1 MQCLKQRIL
10 TTKNI
15 YTSIK
20 NKNSVSIKSINTFHT
35 FKISF
40 IISHSNSTQNEI
52 LSTEKLK
59 RKSQD
64 KLLIQAELVGN
75 DESIFN
81 ENYKQ
86 NEIPKIYKEIY
97 TLSELKNI
105 IKGFEWFISL
115 EEFKQAFLNGINN
128 NNYEL
133 LINKNGLTL
142 SILIVNIFGQEYK
155 IILILKPV
163 NKINNTNIKEEVN
176 FNHVNNLG
184 IIPPV
189 DYKLNQNKNNDS
201 KTKNN
206 KENKSI
212 SIIINNKKYINKE
225 FLDKKRHRSNDGE
238 INEFHNQK
246 NLKNGFNKENHKNI
260 YNIIDDFLKDLDKN
274 FNYKMPEFKI
284 NGIAKESN
292 IIKNIKEESII
303 GNKLSI
309 SKIIKYRLLYRATR
323 DGDSAKIFHLK
334 CDNFHNLVVII
345 ETKEGKRFGGYTSS
359 KFKGA
364 NPMKIDNNAFLFSL
378 DLKKVYNITPN
389 RYAID
394 CNPKSGPSFSGGSLF
409 IPDNFFEKF
418 GKTCA
423 GGGPYK
429 FEKDY
434 ELNNGKKNFIV
445 KELEIF
451 QIKIEVL

>member
-1 MQCLKQRIL
+1 MQYLKQRIL

-15 YTSIK
+15 YTSII
-20 NKNSVSIKSINTFHT
+20 NKNSVSIKSTNTFHT

-40 IISHSNSTQNEI
+40 IISHNNSTQNEI
-52 LSTEKLK
+52 LSTEKPK
-59 RKSQD
+59 RKSQE

-75 DESIFN
+75 DKSIFN

-86 NEIPKIYKEIY
+86 NEISQIYNKIY
-97 TLSELKNI
+97 TLTQLKNI

-115 EEFKQAFLNGINN
+115 EEFNQAFLNGINN
-128 NNYEL
+128 NNYDL
-133 LINKNGLTL
+133 LINKNGLIL

-155 IILILKPV
+155 SMLILKPV
-163 NKINNTNIKEEVN
+163 NKNNTTNIKEVN
-176 FNHVNNLG
+176 FNQIKNLS
-184 IIPPV
+184 IIPPA
-189 DYKLNQNKNNDS
+189 DYKLNQNNI
-201 KTKNN
+201 
-206 KENKSI
+206 ENKSI
-212 SIIINNKKYINKE
+212 SIIINNTKYINKE
-225 FLDKKRHRSNDGE
+225 FLDKKRHRSNNGE
-238 INEFHNQK
+238 INEFHNQE
-246 NLKNGFNKENHKNI
+246 NLKNGFDKENQKNI

-274 FNYKMPEFKI
+274 INYKMPDFKI

-303 GNKLSI
+303 ENKLSI

-345 ETKEGKRFGGYTSS
+345 ETREGKRFGGYTSS
-359 KFKGA
+359 KFAGA
-364 NPMKIDNNAFLFSL
+364 NPMKIDNDAFLFSI
-378 DLKKVYNITPN
+378 DLKKVYNITPDK
-389 RYAID
+389 YAID

-418 GKTCA
+418 GKICPA
-423 GGGPYK
+423 SGPYK

-451 QIKIEVL
+451 QVKIEVL